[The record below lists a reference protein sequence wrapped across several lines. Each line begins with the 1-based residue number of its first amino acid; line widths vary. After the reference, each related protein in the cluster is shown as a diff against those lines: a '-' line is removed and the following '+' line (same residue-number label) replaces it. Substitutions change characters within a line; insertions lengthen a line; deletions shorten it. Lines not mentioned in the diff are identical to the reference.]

1 MNYDVKQW
9 IEEIN
14 ALRQQVAQAQSD
26 RDLAVD
32 SAARWSQLYNRE
44 AEQRRADAKLAQQT
58 IDKLKAE
65 IDQLK
70 ADFAAQLDE
79 VADMSASSPE
89 LQQLQSVEA
98 LKQKLVEVL
107 LERDRLAEALK
118 AERETHAQ
126 TRQSLTTALGDTID
140 LLTKQRDTS
149 SDEFPSTPVKP
160 DRPQPD
166 KLPGSSNPAHL
177 PSVKNPSLQLPP
189 TRPAPPRL

>member
-14 ALRQQVAQAQSD
+14 GLRQQVAQAQSD

-32 SAARWSQLYNRE
+32 SAARWSQLFNTE

-65 IDQLK
+65 IDQFK
-70 ADFAAQLDE
+70 ADFAAKLDE
-79 VADMSASSPE
+79 VADISASSPE

-118 AERETHAQ
+118 AEREAHAQ

-140 LLTKQRDTS
+140 LLTKQRD
-149 SDEFPSTPVKP
+149 SDRAEFNATPVKQ
-160 DRPQPD
+160 DGPQPE
-166 KLPGSSNPAHL
+166 KLPGSSHPAHL
-177 PSVKNPSLQLPP
+177 PSFKNPSLQLPP